1 MLCTCDASPHF
12 IHMSSSGGVLI
23 GYQPLSARDPFRAQ
37 PRLTAPVRSY
47 HSRVQFLDRSLE
59 DIVRFEESLLG
70 LSRGASQE
78 AIEAHTLPYRYG
90 GGAAAQA
97 GEKCT
102 ICLCEFGEGEAV
114 RRLPCMHLF
123 HIECVDQWLPTNR
136 RCPIC
141 RVDIENKQ
149 SVEAPGCEI
158 LPLS

>member
-1 MLCTCDASPHF
+1 MTPAESNVAAKLYPA
-12 IHMSSSGGVLI
+12 L
-23 GYQPLSARDPFRAQ
+23 LSKSTP
-37 PRLTAPVRSY
+37 
-47 HSRVQFLDRSLE
+47 
-59 DIVRFEESLLG
+59 
-70 LSRGASQE
+70 
-78 AIEAHTLPYRYG
+78 
-90 GGAAAQA
+90 AAQA